1 MVERADGVGLQ
12 KFSAKTFSGEHNRVG
27 QASSLAEADSPVL
40 FSRVVKVFLFLRKQ
54 SPLFSQVLL
63 FDLFLALKKKQKMLV
78 VGTPGF
84 QDGVQVPV
92 ASLLE
97 VTSSF

>member
-1 MVERADGVGLQ
+1 
-12 KFSAKTFSGEHNRVG
+12 
-27 QASSLAEADSPVL
+27 
-40 FSRVVKVFLFLRKQ
+40 
-54 SPLFSQVLL
+54 
-63 FDLFLALKKKQKMLV
+63 MLV

-97 VTSSF
+97 VTSSFWTLPVPLLSWDELGSGVGVK